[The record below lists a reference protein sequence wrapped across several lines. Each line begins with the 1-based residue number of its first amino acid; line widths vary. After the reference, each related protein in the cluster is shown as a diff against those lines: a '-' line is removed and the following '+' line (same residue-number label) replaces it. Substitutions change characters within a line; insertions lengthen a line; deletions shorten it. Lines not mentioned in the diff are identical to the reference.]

1 MYLLL
6 RFLYNSNIMQSF
18 HEAGVLKILCEH
30 ARSTNA
36 KLRLNALWA
45 LKHFVHGVNNDMKR
59 QCVEELG
66 QGWLVQLICDD
77 TENQALHSSSG
88 NVDRIHTPVD
98 DINEDVE
105 MESFEEAVDSAFKS
119 SFCAPTSRPTTSRSR
134 SKSVQQAELRL
145 AALRDEE
152 TNPIRKARKDDIAV
166 QEQGLD
172 FIRNLISGAQDGGA
186 ATTEMIDFLFQSLG
200 QDRIFEILISK
211 LKPKVVNPYNRRHT
225 QSDTKIIPPR
235 TEIIIAIAYIM
246 VHMAASVP
254 RHRQLVIAQTDL
266 LKLLVPQFNHHS
278 IEIRL
283 ALCWLCTNLTWRND
297 SSDTAACSQR
307 VAELK
312 KLGFLGKL
320 EMLEADPELNVRERA
335 KSALYQMRASERE
348 RND

>member
-1 MYLLL
+1 M
-6 RFLYNSNIMQSF
+6 
-18 HEAGVLKILCEH
+18 KILCEH
-30 ARSTNA
+30 AHSTNA

-45 LKHFVHGVNNDMKR
+45 LKHFVHGVDNDTKR

-66 QGWLVQLICDD
+66 QGWLIQLICDD

-88 NVDRIHTPVD
+88 NSDKMHTPIE

-105 MESFEEAVDSAFKS
+105 MESFEGAVDTAFKS
-119 SFCAPTSRPTTSRSR
+119 SFTRPASRPSSSR

-172 FIRNLISGAQDGGA
+172 FIRNLIGGA
-186 ATTEMIDFLFQSLG
+186 GRNGTETTEMIDFLFQSLG
-200 QDRIFEILISK
+200 QDRVFEILISK
-211 LKPKVVNPYNRRHT
+211 LKPKVVNPDNRRHT
-225 QSDTKIIPPR
+225 SPDIKVIPPQ

-246 VHMAASVP
+246 VHMAASEP

-266 LKLLVPQFNHHS
+266 LKLLVPQFHHHS

-283 ALCWLCTNLTWRND
+283 ALCWLCTNLTWLDNT
-297 SSDTAACSQR
+297 SDEPACKQR
-307 VAELK
+307 IAELR
-312 KLGFLGKL
+312 KLGFLNKL

-335 KSALYQMRASERE
+335 KSALYQMRAHSTDRSE
-348 RND
+348 